1 MPHVDQWRAT
11 CFHEAAHAVFAQEVC
26 GFKVHYVSAE
36 EYYTAVRELAFGGWA
51 DYWRLA
57 MYTLAG
63 SFAEQL
69 EIWGEIRPE
78 PLEEVLSGYEIE
90 LEDLET
96 FEEHPGDTLYLVKY
110 LKAMSA
116 DPMDGDLEE
125 NYRIVVKDTEEEVRR
140 RWSEIKAV
148 AEMLERCG
156 RLEGEEVA
164 ALIAPQQ
171 PPK

>member
-1 MPHVDQWRAT
+1 
-11 CFHEAAHAVFAQEVC
+11 
-26 GFKVHYVSAE
+26 
-36 EYYTAVRELAFGGWA
+36 
-51 DYWRLA
+51 

-78 PLEEVLSGYEIE
+78 PLEEVLSGYEIG

-110 LKAMSA
+110 LKAMSG

-125 NYRIVVKDTEEEVRR
+125 NYHIVVKDTEEEVRR